1 MRKPQGVDSIRPF
14 ARFFKGYMALP
25 ALVTLSL
32 ARSAGLALL
41 LSEVGVAAQGTF
53 QNLNFEAAQI
63 PSEPQAGSL
72 FPVSIAFPGWS
83 VSYSNANGISAAS
96 LVAYDTVSLGG
107 PGIVI
112 IDTHNV
118 RVSPLQGKY
127 SAYLF
132 GGNSPI
138 GPTSTTISQTGLV
151 PNGARAISV
160 DAYAWNGFTLSLNGQ
175 TIINNVGAGVLSG
188 VYSGNISA
196 FAGQTAQLSITVPS
210 SPYMDVNPT
219 GLLIDDI
226 EISTI
231 PEPSILGLAALGAWL
246 LGWRVLACP
255 WKPAPIQA
263 RTTTGS

>member
-1 MRKPQGVDSIRPF
+1 MIP
-14 ARFFKGYMALP
+14 
-25 ALVTLSL
+25 LVW
-32 ARSAGLALL
+32 
-41 LSEVGVAAQGTF
+41 E
-53 QNLNFEAAQI
+53 E
-63 PSEPQAGSL
+63 
-72 FPVSIAFPGWS
+72 
-83 VSYSNANGISAAS
+83 
-96 LVAYDTVSLGG
+96 

-118 RVSPLQGKY
+118 GVSPLQGNY

-132 GGNSPI
+132 GGNSPV

-151 PNGARAISV
+151 PNGAQAISV

-175 TIINNVGAGVLSG
+175 TIIDTVGAGVLSG

-196 FAGQTAQLSITVPS
+196 FAGQTVQLSITVPS

-231 PEPSILGLAALGAWL
+231 PEPSVLGLAALGAWL

-255 WKPAPIQA
+255 WKPAPISSQDHDRFLMMAPGRGVASGGLRYGVRAHPPDAGLGQRQA
-263 RTTTGS
+263 FPGCDPGSFPYGCAAGETRRKKREDCPPTELVTVTTSLASAAGMSSSVLQPVESGRGFQSTL